1 VFDHFT
7 QLVSDASGWA
17 YGIVFALAL
26 LDAAVPIL
34 PSETAVI
41 MAGVVAG
48 TGDLN
53 LVVIV
58 SAAAAGAFLGDTSG
72 YWIGRHFGARVVE
85 RFFSGEK
92 SRRRINWAER
102 QLQERGG
109 ELIAI
114 ARFIPGGR
122 TGVTLSAGLLR
133 FSWHRFILF
142 DAAAAVGWAL
152 YASLL
157 GYFGGRAFE
166 HAAWKGLLLALG
178 IAFAVAGG
186 VEATRWAQKRVAIF
200 SGR

>member
-72 YWIGRHFGARVVE
+72 YWIGRHFGARVVN

-92 SRRRINWAER
+92 SRRRIAWAQR

-157 GYFGGRAFE
+157 GYFGRA
-166 HAAWKGLLLALG
+166 ASCTKKCASTLSASRTWIG
-178 IAFAVAGG
+178 
-186 VEATRWAQKRVAIF
+186 
-200 SGR
+200 